1 MNTVKHWILSNG
13 IDKNKMM
20 LDKTLGIGNGT
31 SYFQENNSQLTI
43 KVPLKHHC
51 GKLIIKMNT
60 YE

>member
-20 LDKTLGIGNGT
+20 LDKTLGIRNGT
-31 SYFQENNSQLTI
+31 SYFQENSSQLTI

-51 GKLIIKMNT
+51 DKLIIKMNT